1 MMLSAVLMEH
11 GNKKKPNSHM
21 EDVQTVIVVVVK
33 IYLKNKIKKKMHK
46 MSKEAQTVKKL
57 F

>member
-1 MMLSAVLMEH
+1 
-11 GNKKKPNSHM
+11 M